1 MALAEER
8 TNNVS
13 HFDKSDQNLFKFIAN
28 FKFPFYVALLRLLQR
43 VNIPFS

>member
-13 HFDKSDQNLFKFIAN
+13 HFDKSNQKLFKFIVN
-28 FKFPFYVALLRLLQR
+28 FKFLSYVALLRLLQR

>member
-1 MALAEER
+1 MAEER

-28 FKFPFYVALLRLLQR
+28 FKSLFYVALLRLLQR